1 MGNIV
6 YGGRKKAIE
15 LPDMASEMRQ
25 QIRVIYKRA
34 MRAQKLE
41 DDHRIKARQYSI
53 EGNESYANKHR
64 AEA

>member
-41 DDHRIKARQYSI
+41 DDHRIKAR
-53 EGNESYANKHR
+53 
-64 AEA
+64 